1 MFDESNDSK
10 SFSSCSRSMY
20 RSHRLGIVDKLVSSV
35 REALSESLT
44 EGDVGFCGGAGSCSE
59 AIRLLAR
66 CNVRKSREKW
76 CGEIEVPWLTPMDI
90 VDAAG

>member
-1 MFDESNDSK
+1 
-10 SFSSCSRSMY
+10 MY
-20 RSHRLGIVDKLVSSV
+20 LSHRLGIVKVLVSSV

-44 EGDVGFCGGAGSCSE
+44 EGEVGFCSGVESRAEFIGV
-59 AIRLLAR
+59 LAR
-66 CNVRKSREKW
+66 CNVRRSRENW